1 MKKKI
6 TVVVADGRV
15 QSVFADEELD
25 VEVVDFDSD
34 LPDEEGQNDLANYV
48 DGLRKSKKETIC

>member
-15 QSVFADEELD
+15 QSVFADEELE
-25 VEVVDFDSD
+25 VEIVDFDSD
-34 LPDEEGQNDLANYV
+34 SSDEEEQNDLANYV
-48 DGLRKSKKETIC
+48 DGLRETKKETIC